1 MLGISSFDSD
11 LHSFDQDLGSDAS
24 SVPYRGSDHGWIDL
38 GVIEDMDKP
47 GIRREERARVLVRH
61 VIADLVKEAYPL
73 MSFDVGSL
81 RATVNLKFR
90 YERVFGFCKTCG
102 MLKHG
107 STGCKGPPNMSGVV
121 LLDGGS
127 GGAVGSVV
135 EASGSSPTQNPNP
148 NKSMVRAKGGQ
159 RTPSLVATTP
169 RGSNIPAV
177 TNLFGRA
184 VFVHLFPPRDLGGG
198 PRGRVQLSRF
208 KLPSNQPGGDAGEA
222 QVQLSNEI
230 EMVANITCTKRGV
243 DMETGNFF
251 QRSRCDS
258 LMLKAQPPKLAFA
271 PEFNILHM
279 HGTLTIS
286 PAKKRRA
293 GRPVGLKNKPKT
305 ENSLGSKRARKRT
318 FGARRMLALGGNSD
332 SGS

>member
-1 MLGISSFDSD
+1 MPID
-11 LHSFDQDLGSDAS
+11 LPLPWLSKTEARFLLEPPPFAVGSFDQDLGSDAS
-24 SVPYRGSDHGWIDL
+24 SVHYRGSDHGWIDL

-73 MSFDVGSL
+73 MSFDFGSL

-107 STGCKGPPNMSGVV
+107 STGCKGPPNMSEVV

-159 RTPSLVATTP
+159 QTPSLVATTP

-184 VFVHLFPPRDLGGG
+184 PSSFTFSLLGISAADLG
-198 PRGRVQLSRF
+198 
-208 KLPSNQPGGDAGEA
+208 AG
-222 QVQLSNEI
+222 
-230 EMVANITCTKRGV
+230 C
-243 DMETGNFF
+243 
-251 QRSRCDS
+251 S
-258 LMLKAQPPKLAFA
+258 LIGSSSLQTNLVVMLVRLRY
-271 PEFNILHM
+271 
-279 HGTLTIS
+279 S
-286 PAKKRRA
+286 
-293 GRPVGLKNKPKT
+293 
-305 ENSLGSKRARKRT
+305 
-318 FGARRMLALGGNSD
+318 
-332 SGS
+332 